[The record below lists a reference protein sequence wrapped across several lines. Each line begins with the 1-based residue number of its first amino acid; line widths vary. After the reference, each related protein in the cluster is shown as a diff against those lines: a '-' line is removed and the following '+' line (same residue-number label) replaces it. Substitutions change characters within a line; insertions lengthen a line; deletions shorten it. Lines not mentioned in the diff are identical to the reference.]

1 MKIGIDLDGTVF
13 MTYEKM
19 KETYKRTRN
28 KEFDLELVLDFPL
41 TRNLF
46 DRMWLYTYFRS
57 AQNYRNLETYPDAV
71 YSILKLKE
79 SHEFYFLTIRPLLK
93 KIIEVTEETLKE
105 YFDIPTTNIIFC
117 KTFEDKIQTAKN
129 LGIQVLIEDNI
140 GTIASASGIED
151 IHIFLLRRPWNKNLI
166 IDDSKVKMVESWE
179 EINKLLNMK
188 GGFLKKWA
196 I

>member
-28 KEFDLELVLDFPL
+28 KEFDLELVLDFSL

-79 SHEFYFLTIRPLLK
+79 SHEFYFLTIRPFLK
-93 KIIEVTEETLKE
+93 KIIEVTEETLRE

-117 KTFEDKIQTAKN
+117 KTFENKIQTAKN
-129 LGIQVLIEDNI
+129 LGIQLLIEDNI
-140 GTIASASGIED
+140 ASIMAEISIY
-151 IHIFLLRRPWNKNLI
+151 FLILKRPWNKNLI
-166 IDDSKVKMVESWE
+166 IDNPKVKMVESWE

>member
-79 SHEFYFLTIRPLLK
+79 SHEFYFLTIRPFLK

-129 LGIQVLIEDNI
+129 LDIQLLIEDNI
-140 GTIASASGIED
+140 ASIMAEISIY
-151 IHIFLLRRPWNKNLI
+151 FLILKRPWNKNLI
-166 IDDSKVKMVESWE
+166 IDNPKVKMVESWE

-188 GGFLKKWA
+188 GGFLKKWT

>member
-28 KEFDLELVLDFPL
+28 KEFDLELVLDFSL

-93 KIIEVTEETLKE
+93 KIIEVTEETLRE

-129 LGIQVLIEDNI
+129 LGIQLLIEDNI
-140 GTIASASGIED
+140 TSIMAEISIY
-151 IHIFLLRRPWNKNLI
+151 FLILKRPWNKNLI
-166 IDDSKVKMVESWE
+166 IDNPKVKMVESWE